1 MTYELF
7 LDMVKEEL
15 IKYFPKRYQDWE
27 LLIMNK
33 AKVNG
38 VGDAIL
44 IKGNRSF
51 GAIPAIYVQD
61 MYQEYL
67 EGCPVPV
74 ILKRYAD
81 MLTEALDAKDQGED
95 MVDAAYFALEYP
107 KERIVS
113 HLINTDLNEELLK
126 TVPHRKFLDLSIV
139 YYIEIGDGWI
149 RIDHKIADR
158 IGYSEG
164 ELYQISMQN
173 NQIRRPYIVE
183 TMKNMILRLLDIP
196 GLDELSEEEKEE
208 AYFCLGLGL
217 EQTPMWCLSNEGNRH
232 GITGIL
238 YKDIL
243 EEVANVVKEDYYVI
257 PSSVH
262 EAVIVRVND
271 IELSMA
277 KNLLRDINNEGNLE
291 PREYLSD
298 QIYVYRLSDGRLEI
312 AR

>member
-27 LLIMNK
+27 LVIMNK

-38 VGDAIL
+38 AGDAIL
-44 IKGNRSF
+44 LNGNRSF

-67 EGCPVPV
+67 EGCPIPV
-74 ILKRYAD
+74 IFKRYAD
-81 MLTEALDAKDQGED
+81 VFTEALDAKDQGED

-113 HLINTDLNEELLK
+113 HLVNTDLNEELLK

-139 YYIEIGDGWI
+139 YYIEMGDGWI

-164 ELYQISMQN
+164 ELYQVSMQN

-196 GLDELSEEEKEE
+196 GLDELTEEEKEE
-208 AYFCLGLGL
+208 AFFCLGLGP
-217 EQTPMWCLSNEGNRH
+217 EQTPMWCLSNEGNSH

-238 YKDIL
+238 YK
-243 EEVANVVKEDYYVI
+243 
-257 PSSVH
+257 
-262 EAVIVRVND
+262 
-271 IELSMA
+271 
-277 KNLLRDINNEGNLE
+277 
-291 PREYLSD
+291 
-298 QIYVYRLSDGRLEI
+298 
-312 AR
+312 